1 MQNIAFPIRI
11 KDGEIAAADYIDS
24 VRQSVY
30 LILSTAKG
38 ERLLHPDFGTDI
50 HKYLFETLDLTN
62 AELIRTEAVNAI
74 MTRENRVSDI
84 DAKVSLDT
92 NSNSIVVNVTYKI
105 KKYGNAVEQKIIVGN
120 TADTVISPHYA
131 ETFSAEMH
139 TAFVHIAR
147 NLLDEN
153 NSRIDL
159 LPEKFRIMLYNNAYK
174 TLGGN
179 NGPSFVF
186 YADFPDFGDAISDG
200 FSVFTEEGEA
210 KLTGETEILP
220 GNNTLE
226 KIIVTNPEIQG
237 YTVLTTTAGGDV
249 KVVKGFAKLVFKDLM
264 FCDYTAVSGGEF
276 LRGYGL
282 KWRVDSVSADIDD
295 KFAITADLIKKCDIT
310 AEIED
315 ITSLNSGDGEV
326 YTPVTFLHN
335 GTDVE
340 PELLYA
346 RGQILENE
354 FFPFGSPFSD
364 DALLYIKCGG
374 FSGGSVTL
382 KFDVSLE
389 QTVYKSDTDYNEI
402 YAPIFEKLH
411 IKHKL
416 PETVPID
423 CCADKV
429 VLEYWD
435 GSVFKPFFD
444 CGNIM
449 DGAGNVSVEFE
460 IPCDVQPCEI
470 AGNSGYRLCL
480 HLKDSDY
487 SGVFP
492 RVLHSPKIS
501 GLTVSYACE
510 CSPKA
515 EYVTQDGTVSLRGGE
530 RIFTPARST
539 ERELLLGIKQRR
551 TAEFSV
557 YRNGK
562 ITGYEPVA
570 ESGYYSEG
578 SLMWYKTADCGI
590 DDLGSICVNVYKL
603 NTDYIGLKKGDK
615 LDSAVI
621 ITEPLNILPRRIDA
635 KNLIIHRNRIVRV
648 SQIPAL
654 LKDGFGITAEVSG
667 NTIYIMN
674 VSENFGELVSAI
686 ELFLESISVFKMK
699 ICPPPVV
706 DYHVRVTAETDCTAE
721 LRGYIDGLGRLPVA
735 DDIVSFGVNVSVF
748 YTRGGVIILEDAPEI
763 RFAKAGKGD
772 VVCLQNQSRN

>member
-24 VRQSVY
+24 VRQSVHI
-30 LILSTAKG
+30 ILSTAKG

-74 MTRENRVSDI
+74 MTWENRVSDI

-92 NSNSIVVNVTYKI
+92 NSESIVVNVTYKI
-105 KKYGNAVEQKIIVGN
+105 KKYGNVTHQKILVGN
-120 TADTVISPHYA
+120 AADTVDVSFCG

-139 TAFVHIAR
+139 NAFAYTAR
-147 NLLDEN
+147 KLLDEN
-153 NSRIDL
+153 KSRIDL
-159 LPEKFRIMLYNNAYK
+159 LPEKFRVMLYNNAYK

-179 NGPSFVF
+179 SGHSFVF
-186 YADFPDFGDAISDG
+186 YADFPAFGDAVSDG
-200 FSVFTEEGEA
+200 FSVFTAEGEA
-210 KLTGETEILP
+210 NLKGETEILP

-237 YTVLTTTAGGDV
+237 YTILPTTAGGDV
-249 KVVKGFAKLVFKDLM
+249 KVVKGYAKLVFKDVM
-264 FCDYTAVSGGEF
+264 FCDYAAISGGEF
-276 LRGYGL
+276 LRGFGL
-282 KWRVDSVSADIDD
+282 KWSVDSVSADIDD
-295 KFAITADLIKKCDIT
+295 NFRLTADLIKKCVLT
-310 AEIED
+310 AEIAD
-315 ITSLNSGDGEV
+315 ITSLGGGNGAV

-340 PELLYA
+340 PELIYA
-346 RGQILENE
+346 RGQILEKE

-364 DALLYIKCGG
+364 EALLYIKCGG
-374 FSGGSVTL
+374 FSGGLVTL

-402 YAPIFEKLH
+402 YEPIFKKLH

-416 PETVPID
+416 AETVPTD
-423 CCADKV
+423 CYADKV

-449 DGAGNVSVEFE
+449 DSAGNVSAQFE
-460 IPCDVQPCEI
+460 MPCDVQPCEI
-470 AGNSGYRLCL
+470 AGNSGYWLCL
-480 HLKDSDY
+480 RLKNSDY
-487 SGVFP
+487 GGVFP

-515 EYVTQDGTVSLRGGE
+515 AYVTQDGTVSLRGGE
-530 RIFTPARST
+530 RIFTPALRP

-551 TAEFSV
+551 TADFSV

-562 ITGYEPVA
+562 ITEYEPVA

-578 SLMWYKTADCGI
+578 SFMWYKMTDCDIG
-590 DDLGSICVNVYKL
+590 DLGGICVNVYRL

-621 ITEPLNILPRRIDA
+621 ITEPLNIMPRRIDA
-635 KNLIIHRNRIVRV
+635 ENLIVHRNRIVRV

-654 LKDGFGITAEVSG
+654 LKDGFGVAAEVSG
-667 NTIYIMN
+667 DTIYLMN
-674 VSENFGELVSAI
+674 VSENFDELVSAI

-721 LRGYIDGLGRLPVA
+721 LCGYIDELGRLPVV
-735 DDIVSFGVNVSVF
+735 DDIASFGGNVSVF
-748 YTRGGVIILEDAPEI
+748 YTRGGVIIPEDEPEI

-772 VVCLQNQSRN
+772 VVCLN